1 MPSADI
7 RRTPFSDA
15 ELDEFRVLI
24 ESKRSHA
31 LAEVE
36 TMRSRLKE
44 SRESGGDTAFSLHMA
59 DSGTDA
65 ADREQVVAMIARQQ
79 TFVSH
84 LDRALKRIEHKT
96 YGVCRVTGEPIA
108 KDRLLAVPH
117 TETSIAAK
125 REEQKRR

>member
-1 MPSADI
+1 MSDD

-15 ELDEFRVLI
+15 ELDEFKTLI
-24 ESKRSHA
+24 ESKRAHA
-31 LAEVE
+31 MGEIDG
-36 TMRSRLKE
+36 MRTRLKE
-44 SRESGGDTAFSLHMA
+44 SREFGGDTAFSLHMA
-59 DSGTDA
+59 DAGSDA
-65 ADREQVVAMIARQQ
+65 ADREQASAMIARQQ
-79 TFVSH
+79 TFVGH